1 MNKNSVKRVISL
13 IIVFLILSACSV
25 NNNRGRINIQS
36 LSDIDQAIQEMT
48 LEEKAGQL
56 IQAERSSVS
65 MSDITKYNI
74 GSILSGGGST
84 PNPNTP
90 DAWISMINQMNV
102 AALQSSSGIPI
113 IYGVDAVH
121 GNNNVKNAT
130 IFPHNIGLGAAN
142 DPELMK
148 AIGIATAKEMKAVG
162 VIGILRQQ
170 YLLHKIFD
178 GVERMRVIPKIFKE

>member
-1 MNKNSVKRVISL
+1 MNNNVIKRSISL
-13 IIVFLILSACSV
+13 IITLLILSSCDSMNQI
-25 NNNRGRINIQS
+25 NNDRGRIYIQS
-36 LSDIDQAIQEMT
+36 LADIDQAIQDMT

-65 MSDITKYNI
+65 ISDITKYNI

-90 DAWISMINQMNV
+90 EAWVSMINQMNV

-148 AIGIATAKEMKAVG
+148 AIGIATAKEMLAVG
-162 VIGILRQQ
+162 VEIGRA
-170 YLLHKIFD
+170 H
-178 GVERMRVIPKIFKE
+178 V